1 MTMLK
6 YDGVTKKSR
15 DLLFW
20 CFLKDL
26 TQYHTHGKFHS
37 LVVTGSGFM
46 EGETKE
52 YVKKAQSC

>member
-1 MTMLK
+1 MLK
-6 YDGVTKKSR
+6 YDGLTKKSR